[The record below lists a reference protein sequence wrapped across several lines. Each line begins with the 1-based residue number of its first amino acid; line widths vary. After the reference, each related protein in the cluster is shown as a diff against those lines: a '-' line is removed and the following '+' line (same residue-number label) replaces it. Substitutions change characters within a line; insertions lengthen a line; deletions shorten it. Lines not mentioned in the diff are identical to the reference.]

1 VAYLYA
7 HRNPSAL
14 KSKRRVDL
22 QSCSGVNSV
31 TEFTLKRTIRSL
43 HFREASNSVTE
54 FETDR
59 NKTSV
64 QTLVVDSFSKKPMS
78 SNNGN
83 RYSLLG
89 DDSPASGQAGP
100 RTGLAGSRHAAAPA
114 SVSAPA
120 PAPAEQPRRRLH
132 IFDMDMSDVEDEV
145 EEGAGSKAPAEGQD
159 EHMAE
164 QEPGSVYEFVDE
176 LPPVAQFREFE
187 LDIAK
192 PEANPY
198 IPAIGG
204 IDLGVLHR
212 DYRGSDVLKSKDF
225 ASHNPRPCQIVFFDK
240 GEDHRLR
247 QGVPGTAGYLSMEH
261 GKTNRDIKIILRQ
274 DSQMPF
280 FTVRLLRPGRKWEQ
294 DDGDSVVKYHVF
306 SNSVATPH
314 EKDVTSTLSVL
325 TYTDEVDKDITARN
339 DTFFQRFGP
348 KRHANLEELAKA
360 KNLMAIK
367 VNLVAP
373 NEPGRLAHK
382 GRPVWTGLNASE
394 LEDIKIKRS
403 KDRASLTPFEET
415 LYKLDTGVSIGFFRR
430 IDSSN
435 LAEISSFRDVFLG
448 SMYLCLRY
456 GNFWFYR
463 LQAQAVAEDGDVT
476 DIFSPGCV
484 LAGLEPP
491 RWMCRK
497 WQIAANPEDGAIT
510 HVRPINWAPF
520 SDFPIFATVDDY
532 AFEIRLGITR
542 ERQGQMETLK
552 RMMTSSKG
560 KHVARFE
567 ALQQP
572 GTYLGRI
579 KVPDVKMGSTWE
591 NLKPELD
598 TRITLE
604 VEMTGG
610 TQLEYRGAVCEDPLG
625 EDGGDNDTSDY
636 CVALD
641 GPVFPF
647 SKGALEVTVTLWDD
661 MTSTNRALKATQ
673 NMACLPI
680 KRQEGADL
688 KALLFR
694 AGATIPV
701 DKQGSLASALDE
713 KTIAESAAF
722 LKGHHNLNKLQL
734 QAAKDA
740 ITSRSG
746 VTILYGPPGT
756 GKSTADAAI
765 ALQHQRLGRKVLFT
779 CPANKA
785 VDAALATYNKK
796 APKKQKLRVIRFTGG
811 PVASE
816 PPKKAAKAGPDDAA
830 KASWQALFAA
840 SVNVGSSAHPEQNYW
855 TVKRKAIGKWS
866 ANWDHPM
873 HETAVEY
880 VALETQSKTQS
891 TKNQKKV
898 ARDMKQLE
906 EPLAD
911 HFLKHEVDIVF
922 ATCSSAMH
930 ETLVGRFKP
939 DVAIIDEAGQATIAD
954 ACMAVEPYKETITS
968 IVLSGDPN
976 QLAPVVTAPLSNEAA
991 KAMSKSIFA
1000 RLVEDPN
1007 RRFPHIM
1014 LQEQY
1019 RSHYDVI
1026 AWVSAQFY
1034 GNSLRNNR
1042 KANEIGPK
1050 AQAIRSF
1057 FAKKLGRAKN
1067 DRCRMAIDVPGPDA
1081 YSERYEN
1088 TTSYCNRAEA
1098 DVIVGLVKQLL
1109 QLDTLVDAGDIGII
1123 TPYKGQRH
1131 LIQKLLMADGADTA
1145 WAKAVTNVSTT
1156 WGVQGNEVGIAFIS
1170 LCTNEKNRA
1179 SAKLN
1184 LVSRPNALCVQNS
1197 RAMWFQVTT
1206 GNFSGWCNKINEGL
1220 KTDKLCTRSSYKAL
1234 KSLITH
1240 HYRMGDIVSL
1250 ADVEKGILSAN
1261 VSPPTTSYFY
1271 TTAVP
1276 FCNGMTGSINGGETA
1291 GKRKAENTRPDTNRG
1306 PKASKANKGASAP
1319 KASGQKSKI
1328 PDVQS
1333 GFQRL
1338 TVDAQPTPGP
1348 VVAAPRQGKKADPNS
1363 ATSKKKQRKAEA
1375 KAAAAAKASQTDGMA
1390 DMRNLQQ
1397 HALNLAI
1404 EKATE
1409 PTDTPMGSTDDAA
1422 ALKEVGVAPA
1432 VDDPART
1439 VDEEIA
1445 ATVDKIMAEVDR
1457 EVNAD
1462 LYEDSPSAANNAS
1475 QTAIQSE
1482 SNLRQDAEVQ
1492 LPRVTVPLPPPEQKE
1507 DDRPPPSDIKYMAP
1521 HHFTGK

>member
-1 VAYLYA
+1 
-7 HRNPSAL
+7 
-14 KSKRRVDL
+14 
-22 QSCSGVNSV
+22 
-31 TEFTLKRTIRSL
+31 
-43 HFREASNSVTE
+43 
-54 FETDR
+54 
-59 NKTSV
+59 
-64 QTLVVDSFSKKPMS
+64 
-78 SNNGN
+78 
-83 RYSLLG
+83 
-89 DDSPASGQAGP
+89 
-100 RTGLAGSRHAAAPA
+100 
-114 SVSAPA
+114 
-120 PAPAEQPRRRLH
+120 
-132 IFDMDMSDVEDEV
+132 MDMSDVEDEV

-164 QEPGSVYEFVDE
+164 QEPGSTYKFVDD
-176 LPPVAQFREFE
+176 LPPVARFREFE

-204 IDLGVLHR
+204 IDLRVLHR

-225 ASHNPRPCQIVFFDK
+225 ACHNPKPCQIVFFDK
-240 GEDHRLR
+240 DEDHRLR
-247 QGVPGTAGYLSMEH
+247 PGVPGTAGYLSAEKA
-261 GKTNRDIKIILRQ
+261 KTTREIKLVVRH

-280 FTVRLLRPGRKWEQ
+280 FTVRLLRPGCKWEQ
-294 DDGDSVVKYHVF
+294 DNGDSVVEYHVF
-306 SNSVATPH
+306 SNSIATPD

-325 TYTDEVDKDITARN
+325 TYTAEVNKDITARN
-339 DTFFQRFGP
+339 DAFLRSFGP
-348 KRHANLEELAKA
+348 NRHTNLEDLAKA
-360 KNLMAIK
+360 KNLMAIF
-367 VNLVAP
+367 VNLVALD
-373 NEPGRLAHK
+373 EPGRLAHK
-382 GRPVWTGLNASE
+382 VRPVWTGLNASE
-394 LEDIKIKRS
+394 LEDIKVRRS

-415 LYKLDTGVSIGFFRR
+415 LFKLDTGVAIGFFRR
-430 IDSSN
+430 IDSLN

-476 DIFSPGCV
+476 DIFSPRCV

-491 RWMCRK
+491 RWLIQK
-497 WQIAANPEDGAIT
+497 WQIAKNLADGAIT

-520 SDFPIFATVDDY
+520 GDFAIFATVEDC

-552 RMMTSSKG
+552 RMMASSKG

-579 KVPDVKMGSTWE
+579 SVPDVKMGSTWE

-604 VEMTGG
+604 VEIMGG
-610 TQLEYRGAVCEDPLG
+610 TQLQYRGAVCEDPLG

-647 SKGALEVTVTLWDD
+647 SKGALEVTVKLWDD
-661 MTSTNRALKATQ
+661 MTSANRALKATQ

-694 AGATIPV
+694 AGATIPA

-713 KTIAESAAF
+713 KKIAESAAY
-722 LKGHHNLNKLQL
+722 LKGHHNLNELQL

-796 APKKQKLRVIRFTGG
+796 APKMQKLRVVRFTGG

-816 PPKKAAKAGPDDAA
+816 PPKKAAKGGPDEAA

-840 SVNVGSSAHPEQNYW
+840 SVNVGSSAHPEYNYW

-866 ANWDHPM
+866 ASWNHPM
-873 HETAVEY
+873 HQTAVDY
-880 VALETQSKTQS
+880 VALETQAKTQS

-954 ACMAVEPYKETITS
+954 ACMAVESYKETITS

-976 QLAPVVTAPLSNEAA
+976 QLTPVVTAPLSNEAS
-991 KAMSKSIFA
+991 KAMSTSIFA
-1000 RLVEDPN
+1000 QLVEDPN

-1014 LQEQY
+1014 LKEQY

-1026 AWVSAQFY
+1026 SWVSAQFY
-1034 GNSLRNNR
+1034 GNNLRNNP

-1050 AQAIRSF
+1050 AKAMRAF

-1067 DRCRMAIDVPGPDA
+1067 DHCRMAIDVPGPDA
-1081 YSERYEN
+1081 HSERYEN

-1109 QLDTLVDAGDIGII
+1109 QWDTLIDAGDIGII
-1123 TPYKGQRH
+1123 TPYKGQRR

-1145 WAKAVTNVSTT
+1145 WAKAVPNVTT
-1156 WGVQGNEVGIAFIS
+1156 SWGVQGNEVGIAFIS

-1179 SAKLN
+1179 SAKLKF
-1184 LVSRPNALCVQNS
+1184 VSQPNALCVQNS

-1220 KTDKLCTRSSYKAL
+1220 KTDKLCTLSYYKAL
-1234 KSLITH
+1234 KGMITH
-1240 HYRMGDIVSL
+1240 HYKLGDIVSL
-1250 ADVEKGILSAN
+1250 VDVEKGILSADA
-1261 VSPPTTSYFY
+1261 SPPTTSYFY

-1276 FCNGMTGSINGGETA
+1276 FFKGMTGSVDGADIG
-1291 GKRKAENTRPDTNRG
+1291 GKRKADNTRPDTNRG

-1348 VVAAPRQGKKADPNS
+1348 VVAAPTRSGKAADPNS

-1375 KAAAAAKASQTDGMA
+1375 AAAAAAAAAKAGQTDGMA
-1390 DMRNLQQ
+1390 DMKDLQQ

-1409 PTDTPMGSTDDAA
+1409 QPDTAMGGTDDAA
-1422 ALKEVGVAPA
+1422 ASEEVGVAPA
-1432 VDDPART
+1432 VDNPART

-1445 ATVDKIMAEVDR
+1445 AMVDKAMEEVER

-1462 LYEDSPSAANNAS
+1462 LYEDSPSAASNAS
-1475 QTAIQSE
+1475 LTAIQSE
-1482 SNLRQDAEVQ
+1482 SSLHQVAEAQ
-1492 LPRVTVPLPPPEQKE
+1492 LPRVAVPLPPPEQKK
-1507 DDRPPPSDIKYMAP
+1507 DDRPPPSEIKYTPP
-1521 HHFTGK
+1521 HQFTKK